1 MKKFIRT
8 LVSFFVLAS
17 LNLFPNF
24 LFSQATLRLYLCNP
38 FEVGS
43 FPDLSKFP
51 ETSGSQHEWIF
62 SPGHSVMRWDGYIL
76 QDNINGKQF
85 KVHINCAEATPW
97 PQQLF
102 YATISIGGK
111 TVLNQSFYVSG
122 NNYQYYPA
130 PFSFTSD
137 TLVNGFAGEEVK
149 LNVISMVSSGIS
161 GISWGSGI
169 QSYIEIPGET
179 THIDEGLIYTGS
191 TLFQNHP
198 NPFCQFTEISYS
210 TSQSGFIRLTV
221 YDMFGREIKTL
232 VDEFKKVGKH
242 SIIFDASYLSNGL
255 YYYCLQ
261 TKNSSVETKKMLLLR

>member
-1 MKKFIRT
+1 MKKFILT

-17 LNLFPNF
+17 LSLFPNL
-24 LFSQATLRLYLCNP
+24 LFSQANLRLYLCNP

-51 ETSGSQHEWIF
+51 ETSGNQHEWIY
-62 SPGHSVMRWDGYIL
+62 SPGHSSMMWDGYIL
-76 QDNINGKQF
+76 QYNISGKQF
-85 KVHINCAEATPW
+85 KIHINCAEGSLSS
-97 PQQLF
+97 QQLF
-102 YATISIGGK
+102 HALIFIGGK
-111 TVLNQSFYVSG
+111 IVFDHSFYVTG

-130 PFSFTSD
+130 PFSFNSD
-137 TLVNGFAGEEVK
+137 TIVNGFVGEEVK
-149 LNVISMVSSGIS
+149 LSVISMVSSGVA

-179 THIDEGLIYTGS
+179 THIDEGLIYTGL

-210 TSQSGFIRLTV
+210 TSQSGFIRIKV
-221 YDMFGREIKTL
+221 YDMFGREIQTL
-232 VDEFKKVGKH
+232 VDEFKKAGKH

-261 TKNSSVETKKMLLLR
+261 TKNSFVETKKMLLLR

>member
-1 MKKFIRT
+1 MKKFILP
-8 LVSFFVLAS
+8 LVSFFILVS
-17 LNLFPNF
+17 LSLSPNL
-24 LFSQATLRLYLCNP
+24 LFSQANLRLYLCNP
-38 FEVGS
+38 FEIGS

-51 ETSGSQHEWIF
+51 ETSGSPHEWLF

-102 YATISIGGK
+102 YATIAIGGK
-111 TVLNQSFYVSG
+111 TVLNQPFYVSG
-122 NNYQYYPA
+122 NNYQYYPT

-137 TLVNGFAGEEVK
+137 TLVNGFTGEEVK
-149 LNVISMVSSGIS
+149 LNVISMVSSGVS

-179 THIDEGLIYTGS
+179 THIDEGLIYKGL

-198 NPFCQFTEISYS
+198 NPFYQFTEISYS
-210 TSQSGFIRLTV
+210 TSQSDFIRLKV
-221 YDMFGREIKTL
+221 YDMFGREIQTL
-232 VDEFKKVGKH
+232 VDEFKKAGKH
-242 SIIFDASYLSNGL
+242 SIIFDASFLPNSL

-261 TKNSSVETKKMLLLR
+261 TGNRLVETKKMLLLR